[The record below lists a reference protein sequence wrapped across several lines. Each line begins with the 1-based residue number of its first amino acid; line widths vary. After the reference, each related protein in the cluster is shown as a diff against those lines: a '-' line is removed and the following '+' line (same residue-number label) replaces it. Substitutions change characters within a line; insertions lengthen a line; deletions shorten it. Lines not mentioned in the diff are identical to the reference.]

1 MKNNYFKSV
10 IVLIIITTTF
20 FGCKKGENDPA
31 ISLRTRKA
39 RVIGEWNMKTGT
51 AGITIDN
58 HINPPYN
65 QDIKM
70 DGSKAEINQT
80 ESGNVGITYIGNYTF
95 YITFKKDG
103 TFNFNENFAGDIL
116 DASGTWNFVG
126 GVGKAKNKESIVLKI
141 ETVSKG
147 YTRDNLFN
155 KLGTEIIY
163 EITELRN
170 KKMTLLSRSKPYI
183 GADGRT
189 ASFGCEFFM
198 QQR

>member
-1 MKNNYFKSV
+1 MKRFILNLFSL
-10 IVLIIITTTF
+10 LIITHVF
-20 FGCKKGENDPA
+20 FGCKKGDNDPA
-31 ISLRTRKA
+31 ISLRTRKS
-39 RVIGEWNMKTGT
+39 RVAGEWIMKTGN
-51 AGITIDN
+51 AGITIDD
-58 HINPPYN
+58 HVNPPFN

-70 DGSKAEINQT
+70 DGTKAQINET
-80 ESGNVGITYIGNYTF
+80 EAGNIGIIYIANYSF

-103 TFNFNENFAGDIL
+103 TFNFNENFNGSIL
-116 DASGTWNFVG
+116 EASGKWNFLG
-126 GVGKAKNKESIVLKI
+126 GVGETKNKESIVLKI
-141 ETVSKG
+141 ESVSKG

-189 ASFGCEFFM
+189 ASFSCEFFLT
-198 QQR
+198 QR